1 MTPPMNSVSRNRF
14 DFPDLGLGI
23 GLRRDHY
30 QHILDERPSVDW
42 FEILTENYMNTEGRP
57 VHVLEQVAERY
68 PVVLHGVS
76 MSIGST
82 DPVDFEYLA
91 ELKALAERVKAVW
104 LGDHVCWTGIAGH
117 TSHDLLPMPYTE
129 ATLTHI
135 VDRIRTVQEVL
146 ERPIVLENPSS
157 YVEFKSSTMR
167 EEEFMARMSEEA
179 DCALLLDVN
188 NVYVSSRNHGFDPV
202 AYLDAIP
209 FDRVV
214 QIHLAGH
221 ADNGTHCIDTHGGP
235 VIDPVWELYA
245 EVCKRT
251 GPVATLLEWDQNIPS
266 FPEVQAELEKAHA
279 YRDQVSSPGTV
290 STEATR

>member
-1 MTPPMNSVSRNRF
+1 MSSPTTPAPANRF
-14 DFPDLGLGI
+14 GFPDLGLGI

-30 QHILDERPSVDW
+30 QHILEERPEVDW

-57 VHVLEQVAERY
+57 VHVLEQVADRY

-82 DPVDFEYLA
+82 DPIDFDYLA
-91 ELKALAERVKAVW
+91 ELKALAERIEAVW
-104 LGDHVCWTGIAGH
+104 LGDHVCWTGVAGH

-129 ATLTHI
+129 ATLAHI
-135 VDRIRTVQEVL
+135 VERIRTVQDTL

-157 YVEFKSSTMR
+157 YVEFTSSTMR
-167 EEEFMARMSEEA
+167 EEEFMARMAEES

-188 NVYVSSRNHGFDPV
+188 NVYVSSRNHGFDPMG
-202 AYLDAIP
+202 YLDAIP

-245 EVCKRT
+245 EVCRRA
-251 GPVATLLEWDQNIPS
+251 GRVATLLEWDQNIPD
-266 FPEVQAELEKAHA
+266 FPEVQAELQKAEA
-279 YRDQVSSPGTV
+279 YRDAVVPRNTV
-290 STEATR
+290 ATEASR